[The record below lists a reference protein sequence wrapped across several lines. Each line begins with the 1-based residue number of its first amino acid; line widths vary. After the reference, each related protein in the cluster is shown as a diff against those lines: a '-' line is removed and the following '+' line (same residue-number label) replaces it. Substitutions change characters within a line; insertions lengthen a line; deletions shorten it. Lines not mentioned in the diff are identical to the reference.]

1 VGSPR
6 PPHAGEGGF
15 PWREPDR
22 CGDPD
27 APGDPDPVG
36 PRRPRRDAGPRRG
49 AVAVR
54 DLSGGLLRH
63 PCRPVQGPGRGAD
76 PDGLKAHR
84 TRTIG
89 GATWDLKLIQTEV
102 AAGADQAPFPKRLR
116 ICLISTTAPTSGLQ
130 AATRDLLGGTAG
142 QESSHGLGWA
152 YFDGAPRRYITGAL
166 TPAETNAGLAKD
178 PLDII
183 VANETDAGAAIA
195 ITDVRKAGK

>member
-1 VGSPR
+1 MRLATLTLLALGGLVATPVRAAAPSLFETFR
-6 PPHAGEGGF
+6 AVCYATHA
-15 PWREPDR
+15 
-22 CGDPD
+22 DPSKALAAAGAGWTD
-27 APGDPDPVG
+27 AP
-36 PRRPRRDAGPRRG
+36 AT
-49 AVAVR
+49 
-54 DLSGGLLRH
+54 
-63 PCRPVQGPGRGAD
+63 GAD